1 MSGETTITVI
11 GNVVADPE
19 LRFTPSGAAVA
30 NFRIASTPRK
40 FNKQSDAWED
50 GEPLFLSVAVWRR
63 QAEHVAES
71 LTRGTRVIVVG
82 VLTQRQ
88 YEAGDGTRRSS
99 YEIQAE
105 EVAPSLLRATAAVTK
120 AGGATVQGARQPD
133 RNAGHGYA
141 PPQEDQWAQHDG
153 GFDGRPPF

>member
-19 LRFTPSGAAVA
+19 LRFTPSGAAVT

-40 FNKQSDAWED
+40 YDKQANQWTD
-50 GEPLFLSVAVWRR
+50 GEPLFLSVAVWRQ

-71 LTRGTRVIVVG
+71 ITRGSRVIVVG
-82 VLTQRQ
+82 SLTQRQ
-88 YEAGDGTRRSS
+88 YEAGDGTKRSS

-105 EVAPSLLRATAAVTK
+105 EVGPSLLRATANVAK
-120 AGGATVQGARQPD
+120 APTVNAPQPAYD
-133 RNAGHGYA
+133 QQPAHNPWA
-141 PPQEDQWAQHDG
+141 PQNSGQ
-153 GFDGRPPF
+153 PPF